1 MKDRTGHELGNG
13 DIVAVDFEYLSYK
26 LLKMA
31 KQKLVEALTIP
42 SVPVTE
48 LKQLHDKMG
57 EIEYQTDRER
67 SILWSCQAML
77 LDCIES
83 YDGNDDNE

>member
-1 MKDRTGHELGNG
+1 MKDRTGQKIGNG
-13 DIVAVDFEYLSYK
+13 DIVALDFEYLSYK

-48 LKQLHDKMG
+48 LKQLHDQMG

-67 SILWSCQAML
+67 NILWSCQAML

-83 YDGNDDNE
+83 YKGSDVE